1 MEIPITL
8 GSADDDVPLE
18 PKLLRELRDALRESD
33 DLDLG
38 LKLKDRPPAPG
49 EQGALPVALE
59 VLGLSIPLAGSFA
72 KVLCQWM
79 ISRQVTLKV
88 TRADGRS
95 IEVTASDTKR
105 PEKLVPLVM
114 ALLAED
120 DAPAGRP
127 ASEAE
132 AEEQEGG

>member
-1 MEIPITL
+1 METSITL
-8 GSADDDVPLE
+8 GSADDDVPLD

-59 VLGLSIPLAGSFA
+59 VLGLSIPLAKSFTTI
-72 KVLCQWM
+72 LCQWM
-79 ISRQVTLKV
+79 ISRQATLEV
-88 TRADGRS
+88 TRNADGKS
-95 IEVTASDTKR
+95 VKVTASDAKQ
-105 PEKLVPLVM
+105 PERLLPIVM

-127 ASEAE
+127 ESAPEAG
-132 AEEQEGG
+132 EGG